1 MRVAV
6 AGGTGLVGQRVM
18 SALAAAGHDPEILA
32 RATGVDI
39 TTGSGLAAAL
49 AGVQA
54 VIDVS
59 NTTRSRRRDSIAFFE
74 AGTARL
80 LEAGA
85 RAGVQHHVIL
95 SIVGIGVVDF
105 GYYAG
110 KRRQEQ
116 LALASGRPVSI
127 LRATQLYEFAG
138 QLLDRSAG
146 PIAVLPRM
154 LVQPIAAREV
164 AGALAELVTGPAV
177 GMAREMAGPERHQFT
192 ELVRAVRTARGSRK
206 LLVTVRLPGAA
217 GKAMAGGALLPA
229 GEGPR
234 GSQTFDEW
242 LAATSSSPAE
252 RIDPR

>member
-6 AGGTGLVGQRVM
+6 AGGTGLVGQRVV
-18 SALAAAGHDPEILA
+18 SALLAAGHHPEILA

-39 TTGSGLAAAL
+39 TTGSGLSAAL
-49 AGVQA
+49 ADVQA

-59 NTTRSRRRDSIAFFE
+59 NTTGSRRKDSIAFFE

-85 RAGVQHHVIL
+85 RAGVQPHVIL
-95 SIVGIGVVDF
+95 SIVGIDRVDF

-110 KRRQEQ
+110 KRRQEE

-127 LRATQLYEFAG
+127 LRATQFHEFAG

-164 AGALAELVTGPAV
+164 AGGLAELVTGPPV
-177 GMAREMAGPERHQFT
+177 GMARELAGPERHQFT
-192 ELVRAVRTARGSRK
+192 DLVRAVRTARGSKK
-206 LLVTVRLPGAA
+206 LLVTLRVPGAA
-217 GKAMAGGALLPA
+217 GKAMAGGALLPT
-229 GEGPR
+229 GDGPR
-234 GSQTFDEW
+234 GSQTFEEW

-252 RIDPR
+252 SSDPR